1 MAALCAMP
9 EPSLP
14 KLDDPS
20 DKRGDGTS
28 AATPGRQT
36 KSLLKIALE
45 VLLISIGVFLAL
57 MGEQWRENA
66 EHHGLARASPQRF
79 RTEIQANRKALA
91 EVTDYH
97 DTTRKRLEAY
107 FASDGPKTAETFD
120 VQFQG
125 LGPVFFEQTA
135 WDLALATQSLA
146 HIEPDPAFALSR
158 AYTVQRGYTA
168 QQDAIVQSTI
178 YGRSWNQDFEGYW
191 RSVLAY
197 YGDLSF
203 LDPSLLRAYDDVVP
217 MIDRALGDSPAES
230 MSSK

>member
-1 MAALCAMP
+1 MP
-9 EPSLP
+9 EAPLAQP
-14 KLDDPS
+14 ADPS
-20 DKRGDGTS
+20 NRRTRGPGVATS
-28 AATPGRQT
+28 GPRTR
-36 KSLLKIALE
+36 SLLKIVAE

-66 EHHGLARASPQRF
+66 RHRQLANASLQRF
-79 RTEIQANRKALA
+79 RAEIQANRNAVAAVKG
-91 EVTDYH
+91 YH
-97 DTTRKRLEAY
+97 DTTRRKLEAY
-107 FASDGPKTAETFD
+107 FASGGPKTAETFD

-146 HIEPDPAFALSR
+146 YIEPDLAFALSR
-158 AYTVQRGYTA
+158 AYTVQRGHAA
-168 QQDAIVQSTI
+168 QQGSIVQSTI

-203 LDPSLLRAYDDVVP
+203 LDPMLLRAYDEVLP
-217 MIDRALGDSPAES
+217 MIDRALGVSVAS
-230 MSSK
+230 Q